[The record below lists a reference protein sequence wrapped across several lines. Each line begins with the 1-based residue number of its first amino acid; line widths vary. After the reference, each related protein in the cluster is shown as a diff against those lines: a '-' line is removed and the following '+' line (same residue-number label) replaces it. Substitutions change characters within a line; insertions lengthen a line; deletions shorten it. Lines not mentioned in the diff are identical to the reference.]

1 MKDAQSGKK
10 KRRNYPRRSDIKI
23 VPQTIVKDDPE
34 EIVPTETEMKMALEE
49 KIFGG
54 YMPRSE
60 RKLKPQRTGVSDRK
74 GRGGRN
80 EIIDKNAPEPFVL
93 GAVDYMLG
101 HGVDEESQKGDMIQT
116 TLHLKSL
123 FKSGR
128 RRRKM
133 AEIDFENISEDEEE
147 FRGPYIKK
155 SERLSGNK
163 VRKSKRLQGRH
174 SSDTNDDAEIENTN
188 ISPSRIPNLRRSQ

>member
-1 MKDAQSGKK
+1 M
-10 KRRNYPRRSDIKI
+10 
-23 VPQTIVKDDPE
+23 
-34 EIVPTETEMKMALEE
+34 
-49 KIFGG
+49 
-54 YMPRSE
+54 
-60 RKLKPQRTGVSDRK
+60 
-74 GRGGRN
+74 
-80 EIIDKNAPEPFVL
+80 

-101 HGVDEESQKGDMIQT
+101 HGVDEESVKGDMIQT
-116 TLHLKSL
+116 TLNLKSL

-163 VRKSKRLQGRH
+163 VRKSKR
-174 SSDTNDDAEIENTN
+174 
-188 ISPSRIPNLRRSQ
+188 